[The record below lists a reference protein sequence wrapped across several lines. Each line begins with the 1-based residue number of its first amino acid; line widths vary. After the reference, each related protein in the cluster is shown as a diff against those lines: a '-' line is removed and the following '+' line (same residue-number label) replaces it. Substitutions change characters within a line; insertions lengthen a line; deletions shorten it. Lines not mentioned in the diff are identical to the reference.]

1 MKMLLEMK
9 NQQVFG
15 LVYEYQ
21 RIEFRI
27 YQKKIIGGRLE
38 ILDLV
43 DLIQKYFIGFEKV
56 SFHQKIV
63 MFEMTKIIG
72 WKFGIMCLWNL
83 ISFQVES

>member
-15 LVYEYQ
+15 LMYECQ
-21 RIEFRI
+21 KIESHI

-56 SFHQKIV
+56 NFRQNEV
-63 MFEMTKIIG
+63 MFEMMKIIG
-72 WKFGIMCLWNL
+72 WKFGIMYLWNL
-83 ISFQVES
+83 INFQTEN